1 MRIDEIQKE
10 INVLKENGESVGE
23 LSDGYHTFNELYKH
37 RCILTAA
44 LFRTVPY
51 TWKAKVHDD
60 GSMFGGMFIVGVCT
74 PEGHATYHYDLP
86 DWDLFKVP
94 EIPHA
99 PKFDGH
105 TPDDAIDRIKN
116 MFTKGILMFSQ
127 EESERLS
134 YVVSDILD
142 CFETDDEKDA
152 YLKMFYKD

>member
-1 MRIDEIQKE
+1 MKIGEIQEE
-10 INVLKENGESVGE
+10 INMLKENGKSVGE

-44 LFRTVPY
+44 LFRMVPY

-60 GSMFGGMFIVGVCT
+60 RTMFDGMFIVGVCT

-105 TPDDAIDRIKN
+105 TPEDAINRIKN

-142 CFETDDEKDA
+142 CFESDAEKEA
-152 YLKMFYKD
+152 YLKIFLKE